1 MLNTTTIPTVMPN
14 IVPCVW
20 TSLGYGLFLA
30 MPFIVGII
38 RKLSIPTD
46 DDDDSEE
53 TEAET
58 EEEEAE
64 EIKNKYLA
72 EYTALADRPT
82 EDIEDK
88 MVLETTE
95 HGDLIMTYDKTTE
108 TFWYYTNNLK
118 EVQYPLLEAV
128 ARKFVVEHNCKRLYK
143 AVVEE
148 AVAPAEAVAHTEA
161 AAPAS
166 ALAEA
171 LAPAT
176 KSLFATFK
184 KYNTGSK
191 GAAHNFNTR
200 VKVIEQANHFRYK
213 GKLYHYEETLKEK
226 TEKTKTPEL
235 DYAAYKELLLNKIK
249 N

>member
-1 MLNTTTIPTVMPN
+1 MPN
-14 IVPCVW
+14 IVPSVW

-38 RKLSIPTD
+38 RKLSTYTTD
-46 DDDDSEE
+46 DNDDSETDE
-53 TEAET
+53 ET

-72 EYTALADRPT
+72 EYTALADQPV

-118 EVQYPLLEAV
+118 DVQYPLLEAV

-148 AVAPAEAVAHTEA
+148 AAAEA

-166 ALAEA
+166 ALAAE
-171 LAPAT
+171 APAA

-226 TEKTKTPEL
+226 TEKTKLPEL
-235 DYAAYKELLLNKIK
+235 DYAAYKELLLTKIK

>member
-1 MLNTTTIPTVMPN
+1 MPN
-14 IVPCVW
+14 TVPNMW
-20 TSLGYGLFLA
+20 TTLCYGLFLS
-30 MPFIVGII
+30 MPFIVGMI
-38 RKLSIPTD
+38 RQLSTTTD
-46 DDDDSEE
+46 ESESDNESDDNE
-53 TEAET
+53 TEAEA
-58 EEEEAE
+58 EEEEDV
-64 EIKNKYLA
+64 KNKYLA
-72 EYTALADRPT
+72 EYTALSDRDDDT
-82 EDIEDK
+82 EDK

-95 HGDLIMTYDKTTE
+95 YGDLIMAYDKATE

-143 AVVEE
+143 TVE
-148 AVAPAEAVAHTEA
+148 APAVTA
-161 AAPAS
+161 

-171 LAPAT
+171 LAAEAPAPAT

-226 TEKTKTPEL
+226 TEKTKLPEL
-235 DYAAYKELLLNKIK
+235 DYAAYKELILNKIK

>member
-14 IVPCVW
+14 IVPSVW

-38 RKLSIPTD
+38 RKLSTYTTD
-46 DDDDSEE
+46 ESDDSETDE
-53 TEAET
+53 ET
-58 EEEEAE
+58 EEEAEAE

-118 EVQYPLLEAV
+118 DVQYPLLEAV

-143 AVVEE
+143 GLAEE
-148 AVAPAEAVAHTEA
+148 AVAPAEAVASAEA
-161 AAPAS
+161 VAPAEAS
-166 ALAEA
+166 ALA
-171 LAPAT
+171 PAA

-226 TEKTKTPEL
+226 TEKTKLPEL
-235 DYAAYKELLLNKIK
+235 DYAAYKELLLTKIK